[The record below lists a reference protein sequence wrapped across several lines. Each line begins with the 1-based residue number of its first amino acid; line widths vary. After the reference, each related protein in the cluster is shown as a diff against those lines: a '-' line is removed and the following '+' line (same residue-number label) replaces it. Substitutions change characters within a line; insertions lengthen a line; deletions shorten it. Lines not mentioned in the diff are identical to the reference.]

1 MSRKRHKGIQSRVR
15 SKVGRALADYSMT
28 TDGDRLL
35 VAVSGGKDSLA
46 LLHILETRKSFIPID
61 YQLEPVFVSL
71 GESDDQPRL
80 RVLELV
86 CRNLGLKLH
95 VVGTDIGQRL
105 RRGDLPESNCF
116 HCSRWKRRALFE
128 RARKEQINKIAF
140 GHHRDDI
147 IETALLNL
155 FYGSNFS
162 TMVPHQRLFN
172 GTFSLIRPLAYLDEQ
187 EVIAYCR
194 LQNLPVDQPPCRFAA
209 DEQKRMRI
217 RNLLALL
224 ENDNPR
230 IKGSIFHA
238 LKNVRSDYLLNI
250 GYGQEPLEG

>member
-1 MSRKRHKGIQSRVR
+1 MSRKRHKGIQTRIR
-15 SKVGRALADYSMT
+15 SKVGKALADYAMT
-28 TDGDRLL
+28 ADGDRLI

-71 GESDDQPRL
+71 GEYDDRARL
-80 RVLELV
+80 LLLESV
-86 CRNLGLKLH
+86 CRTLGLRLH
-95 VVGTDIGQRL
+95 VVGTNIGQRL
-105 RRGDLPESNCF
+105 RRGNLPESSCF

-128 RARKEQINKIAF
+128 WARVENICKIAF

-162 TMVPHQRLFN
+162 TMVPHQRLFS
-172 GTFSLIRPLAYLDEQ
+172 GSISIIRPLAYLDEK
-187 EVIAYCR
+187 EIISYCA
-194 LQNLPVDQPPCRFAA
+194 QKGLPVDLPSCRFAA
-209 DEQKRMRI
+209 SDQKRIRI
-217 RNLLALL
+217 RNLLKQLQD
-224 ENDNPR
+224 DNPR

-238 LKNVRSDYLLNI
+238 LKNVRTDYLLNV
-250 GYGQEPLEG
+250 GYHG

>member
-1 MSRKRHKGIQSRVR
+1 MSRKRRQGIQGRVR

-28 TDGDRLL
+28 RDGDRLL

-46 LLHILETRKSFIPID
+46 LLHILETRKSFIPVD

-71 GESDDQPRL
+71 GEDDDRARL
-80 RVLELV
+80 RLLESV
-86 CRNLGLKLH
+86 CRNLGLKLQ
-95 VVGTDIGQRL
+95 VVSTDIGRRL

-128 RARKEQINKIAF
+128 WARKEQISKIAF

-162 TMVPHQRLFN
+162 TMIPHQRLFN
-172 GTFSLIRPLAYLDEQ
+172 GALSLLRPLAYLDER

-194 LQNLPVDQPPCRFAA
+194 LYNLPVDQPPCRFAA
-209 DEQKRMRI
+209 DDQKRMQI
-217 RNLLALL
+217 RDLLLRL
-224 ENDNPR
+224 EKDNPR
-230 IKGSIFHA
+230 VKSSIFHA
-238 LKNVRSDYLLNI
+238 LKNVRADYLLNV
-250 GYGQEPLEG
+250 GYDR